1 MSNFQR
7 FRSRDLLNF
16 LGDLKMGF
24 SKFVTTDNNVV
35 PDAVGVRQGDLVLD
49 RAEKRVYR
57 FTINAVLDMRD
68 QRNWEVSYMSDGCGV
83 FLLLE
88 RSDAD
93 YWLSS
98 FSTFLEPL
106 DPQTNVN
113 DAKGACQIRESV

>member
-1 MSNFQR
+1 
-7 FRSRDLLNF
+7 
-16 LGDLKMGF
+16 MGF
-24 SKFVTTDNNVV
+24 SKFVTTDSNLV

-68 QRNWEVSYMSDGCGV
+68 QRNWEVSYMSDGGGV

-106 DPQTNVN
+106 DPQTNVTGVKVA
-113 DAKGACQIRESV
+113 DVMSGLST